1 MSTTF
6 YYLPIALIILFALLS
21 AYIRLSDVKAQ
32 IKAGIQPIKVNCKI
46 RQQMPLSIFP

>member
-6 YYLPIALIILFALLS
+6 NYLPIALIILFVLLS
-21 AYIRLSDVKAQ
+21 AYIRLSEDTAHM
-32 IKAGIQPIKVNCKI
+32 KAGIQPIKVNCKI